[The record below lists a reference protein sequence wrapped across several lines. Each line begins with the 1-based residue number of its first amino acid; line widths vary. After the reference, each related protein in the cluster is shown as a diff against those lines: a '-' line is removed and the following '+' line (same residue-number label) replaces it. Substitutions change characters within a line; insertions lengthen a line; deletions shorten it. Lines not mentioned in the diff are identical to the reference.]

1 MVMSAP
7 ALADDVSGVRLIG
20 LYSDTPGSG
29 KTAFARALEADGYV
43 RVPFAETLKGMAAL
57 LLEAVGYAPELVDE
71 LLSER
76 KEVPLDALDG
86 ITTRR
91 ILQTLGTDWG
101 RKLIHPEVWLRCW
114 TGKVEAHLRAGRRCI
129 ADDMRFPNEA
139 ELIRQMGGA
148 LVRIQRPAAAAGPHG
163 DALTLAHASEGAL
176 REWAFDAEVLNN
188 ATLEKLRWQARL
200 LVRQLEE

>member
-1 MVMSAP
+1 MVTSAP
-7 ALADDVSGVRLIG
+7 ALTDNVSDVRLIG

-43 RVPFAETLKGMAAL
+43 RVPFAETMKAMAAL
-57 LLEAVGYAPELVDE
+57 LLEAVGYAPELIDE

-101 RKLIHPEVWLRCW
+101 RKLHPEVWLRCW

-139 ELIRQMGGA
+139 ELIRCMGGA

-163 DALTLAHASEGAL
+163 DALTLSHVSEGGL
-176 REWAFDAEVLNN
+176 RDWAFDAEVLNN
-188 ATLEKLRWQARL
+188 ATLEKLCWQARM
-200 LVRQLEE
+200 LVRQLED